1 MREASRRLLQFTA
14 GTVGGGIIAGI
25 LWALVTPLPGYVVDD
40 DLGAS
45 MSERGLASVFAA
57 DAWFILITGLV
68 GLAAG
73 IVAWLWFH
81 RWGWGVCVVA
91 IVGALVV
98 SLLAWGTGTLVVPGD
113 FDERLA
119 SAGPGDVVPVAL
131 ELRGLAGLLM
141 APFMA
146 ITPVMLL
153 AAFWPEPGNRQP
165 APGEADHA
173 SA

>member
-1 MREASRRLLQFTA
+1 MREDRRKLFRFIA
-14 GTVGGGIIAGI
+14 GAVGSGIVAGI

-45 MSERGLASVFAA
+45 MSERGLASVFTA
-57 DAWFILITGLV
+57 DAWFVLITALV

-81 RWGWGVCVVA
+81 RWGWGVCIVA

-98 SLLAWGTGTLVVPGD
+98 SLLAWGTGSLVVPGD

-119 SAGPGDVVPVAL
+119 GAGPGDVVPIAL
-131 ELRGLAGLLM
+131 ELRSVAALLV

-146 ITPVMLL
+146 ITPVMLM
-153 AAFWPEPGNRQP
+153 AAFWPEQRTDTPVSP
-165 APGEADHA
+165 EPDHA